1 MKQLSETLNDV
12 FILESFQSA
21 ILRDLVTDLKAS
33 GKWKKQGMEI
43 LPHGIAWD
51 KIPDDDIFEGE
62 TGNQAFYDTFIKSK
76 KFLVIWFN
84 HLTRKTRADSRSSRM
99 SAGWYVRPGYTYIT
113 IGNQFV
119 EYNFQKRAWDVRLE
133 AKNNWLLPLRGKY
146 DDDEQ
151 YRNKVA
157 QYMASRDAS
166 KFADIGAED
175 KRYKPSPSKH
185 LGPAEGHCTVEELAS
200 KCICSCIAISLE
212 DVAKYSTVELMKRRY
227 EQKLNATA
235 MMKKKVDWEDRWRKN
250 NPGKSIYNS
259 LSSETRSKNDKL
271 GDRIS
276 IIDYPEIAQYNE
288 QRYNQMIMTAKS
300 SAILKK
306 YANDVEEF
314 QKVIDDNITMTHV
327 TPLAISSIDAG
338 KFADI
343 YFNRKLSDSKAK
355 TDALAALTNHVRE
368 IVSLIE
374 DVILLINK
382 TKSPDYMHGKS
393 DEERIKDSVDSR
405 IKRLDS
411 IVVDAKS
418 QCKIITNLSK

>member
-21 ILRDLVTDLKAS
+21 ILRDLVADLKAS

-84 HLTRKTRADSRSSRM
+84 YFARKTRADSRSSR

-133 AKNNWLLPLRGKY
+133 AKNNWLLPLRGQY

-157 QYMASRDAS
+157 QHMASQDAS

-212 DVAKYSTVELMKRRY
+212 DVAKYSTVELMKKRY

-250 NPGKSIYNS
+250 NPGKSIYID

-276 IIDYPEIAQYNE
+276 IVDYPEIAQYNK

-382 TKSPDYMHGKS
+382 TKSPDYMYGKS
-393 DEERIKDSVDSR
+393 NEERIKDSVNTR
-405 IKRLDS
+405 IKCLDS
-411 IVVDAKS
+411 IVVAAKS

>member
-21 ILRDLVTDLKAS
+21 ILRDLVADLKAS

-62 TGNQAFYDTFIKSK
+62 TGDQAFYNTFIKSK

-84 HLTRKTRADSRSSRM
+84 HLTRKTRVDSRSRVST
-99 SAGWYVRPGYTYIT
+99 GWYVRPGYTYIT

-119 EYNFQKRAWDVRLE
+119 EYDFQKRTWDVRFE
-133 AKNNWLLPLRGKY
+133 AKNNWLLPVRGKY
-146 DDDEQ
+146 DNDEQ

-157 QYMASRDAS
+157 QHTASQDAS

-175 KRYKPSPSKH
+175 KRYKPSPSKQ
-185 LGPAEGHCTVEELAS
+185 LGPANGHCTVEELAT

-212 DVAKYSTVELMKRRY
+212 DVAKYSTVELMKKRY

-235 MMKKKVDWEDRWRKN
+235 MMKKKVNWEERWRKN

-276 IIDYPEIAQYNE
+276 IVDYPEISQYNK
-288 QRYNQMIMTAKS
+288 QKYSQMIMTVKS
-300 SAILKK
+300 SNILKR
-306 YANDVEEF
+306 YASDVERF
-314 QKVIDDNITMTHV
+314 QKVIDDNNEIIHV
-327 TPLAISSIDAG
+327 APIAISSIDAG

-343 YFNRKLSDSKAK
+343 YFNRKSSYSKVKA
-355 TDALAALTNHVRE
+355 DALALLTNYVRE
-368 IVSLIE
+368 IISLIE
-374 DVILLINK
+374 DIILITNK
-382 TKSPDYMHGKS
+382 TKDPDYNYGKS
-393 DEERIKDSVDSR
+393 EEERIKASVNDR
-405 IKRLDS
+405 IKS
-411 IVVDAKS
+411 IESFINTGKA
-418 QCKIITNLSK
+418 QCKIITNISK

>member
-84 HLTRKTRADSRSSRM
+84 HLTRKTRADSRSR

-133 AKNNWLLPLRGKY
+133 AKNNWLLPLRGKF
-146 DDDEQ
+146 DDEEQ

-157 QYMASRDAS
+157 QHMASQDAS

-185 LGPAEGHCTVEELAS
+185 LGPADGHCTVEELAS

-212 DVAKYSTVELMKRRY
+212 DVAKYSTVELMKKRY

-250 NPGKSIYNS
+250 NPGKSIYID

-276 IIDYPEIAQYNE
+276 IVDYPEIAQYNK
-288 QRYNQMIMTAKS
+288 QKYNQMIMTAKS

-382 TKSPDYMHGKS
+382 TKSPDYMYGKS
-393 DEERIKDSVDSR
+393 DEERIKDSVNTR

-411 IVVDAKS
+411 IVVAAKS

>member
-21 ILRDLVTDLKAS
+21 ILRDLVADLKAS

-119 EYNFQKRAWDVRLE
+119 IYNFQKRAWDVRLE

-157 QYMASRDAS
+157 QHMASQDAS

-212 DVAKYSTVELMKRRY
+212 DVAKYSTVELMKKRY

-250 NPGKSIYNS
+250 NPGKSIYID

-276 IIDYPEIAQYNE
+276 IVDYPEIAQYNK

-382 TKSPDYMHGKS
+382 TKSPDYMYGKS

>member
-12 FILESFQSA
+12 FILEAFQST
-21 ILRDLVTDLKAS
+21 ILRDLVADLKAS
-33 GKWKKQGMEI
+33 GKWGKTGMEI

-62 TGNQAFYDTFIKSK
+62 TGDQAFYNTFIKSK

-84 HLTRKTRADSRSSRM
+84 HLTRKTRADSRSRI

-119 EYNFQKRAWDVRLE
+119 EYDFQKRAWDVRLE
-133 AKNNWLLPLRGKY
+133 AKNNWLLPVRGKY

-157 QYMASRDAS
+157 QHMASQDAS

-175 KRYKPSPSKH
+175 KRYKPSPSKQ
-185 LGPAEGHCTVEELAS
+185 LGPANGHRTVEELAT

-212 DVAKYSTVELMKRRY
+212 DVAKYSTVELMHQRY

-235 MMKKKVDWEDRWRKN
+235 MMKKKVSWEDRWRKN

-276 IIDYPEIAQYNE
+276 IVDYPEIAQYNK

-343 YFNRKLSDSKAK
+343 YFNRRLSDSKAK
-355 TDALAALTNHVRE
+355 TDALAALTNHVKE

-374 DVILLINK
+374 DVILIINK
-382 TKSPDYMHGKS
+382 TKEPDYRYGKS
-393 DEERIKDSVDSR
+393 EEEQIKDSVDSR

-418 QCKIITNLSK
+418 KCKIITNLSK

>member
-21 ILRDLVTDLKAS
+21 ILRDLVADLKAS

-43 LPHGIAWD
+43 LPRGIAWD

-62 TGNQAFYDTFIKSK
+62 TGDQTFYDTFIKSK

-84 HLTRKTRADSRSSRM
+84 HLTRKTRADSRSRIG
-99 SAGWYVRPGYTYIT
+99 AGWYVRPGYTYIT

-119 EYNFQKRAWDVRLE
+119 EYDFQKRAWDVRLE
-133 AKNNWLLPLRGKY
+133 AKNNWLLPTRGKY

-151 YRNKVA
+151 YRNKVTRH
-157 QYMASRDAS
+157 MASQDAS

-212 DVAKYSTVELMKRRY
+212 DVAKYSTVELMKKRY

-235 MMKKKVDWEDRWRKN
+235 MMKKKVNWEDRWRKN
-250 NPGKSIYNS
+250 NPGESIYNS

-276 IIDYPEIAQYNE
+276 IIDYPEIAQYNK

-327 TPLAISSIDAG
+327 TPLSISSIDAG

-355 TDALAALTNHVRE
+355 TDALTALTNNVRE

-374 DVILLINK
+374 EIILIINK
-382 TKSPDYMHGKS
+382 TKGPDYRYGKK
-393 DEERIKDSVDSR
+393 EEELIKDSVDSR

-411 IVVDAKS
+411 IVVAAKS

>member
-84 HLTRKTRADSRSSRM
+84 HLTRKTRADSRSR

-157 QYMASRDAS
+157 QHMASQDAS

-185 LGPAEGHCTVEELAS
+185 LGPADGHCTVEELAS

-212 DVAKYSTVELMKRRY
+212 DVAKYSTVELMKKRY

-250 NPGKSIYNS
+250 NPGKSIYID

-276 IIDYPEIAQYNE
+276 IVDYPEIAQYNK
-288 QRYNQMIMTAKS
+288 QKYNQMIMTAKS

-382 TKSPDYMHGKS
+382 TKSPDYMYGKS
-393 DEERIKDSVDSR
+393 DEERIKDSVNTR

-411 IVVDAKS
+411 IVVAAKS

>member
-1 MKQLSETLNDV
+1 MKQLSETLNNV

-21 ILRDLVTDLKAS
+21 ILRDLVADLKAS

-62 TGNQAFYDTFIKSK
+62 TGDQAFYDTFIKSK

-84 HLTRKTRADSRSSRM
+84 HLTRQTRSDSRSRYNT
-99 SAGWYVRPGYTYIT
+99 GWYVRPGYTYIT

-119 EYNFQKRAWDVRLE
+119 EYDFQKRAWDTRFE
-133 AKNNWLLPLRGKY
+133 AKNNWLLPLRAKN
-146 DDDEQ
+146 DNDEQ
-151 YRNKVA
+151 YRNKVE
-157 QYMASRDAS
+157 QHKASQDAS

-175 KRYKPSPSKH
+175 KRYKPSPSKQ
-185 LGPAEGHCTVEELAS
+185 LGPANGHCTVEELAT

-212 DVAKYSTVELMKRRY
+212 DVAKYSTLELMHQRY

-235 MMKKKVDWEDRWRKN
+235 MMRKKVDWKDRWLKN
-250 NPGKSIYNS
+250 NPGKSTYS
-259 LSSETRSKNDKL
+259 LPSETRRKNDEL

-276 IIDYPEIAQYNE
+276 IVDYPDISRYNK
-288 QRYNQMIMTAKS
+288 QRYNQALMTAKS
-300 SAILKK
+300 TSILKK

-314 QKVIDDNITMTHV
+314 QKVIDNNNVMTHV

-343 YFNRKLSDSKAK
+343 YFNRKLSYSKAK
-355 TDALAALTNHVRE
+355 ADALALLTNYVRE

-374 DVILLINK
+374 EIILIINK
-382 TKSPDYMHGKS
+382 TKGPDYRYGKS
-393 DEERIKDSVDSR
+393 EEEQIKDSIDSR
-405 IKRLDS
+405 TNRIES
-411 IVVDAKS
+411 IIVLAKS
-418 QCKIITNLSK
+418 QCKIIAQSN

>member
-21 ILRDLVTDLKAS
+21 ILRDLVADLKAS

-62 TGNQAFYDTFIKSK
+62 TRNQAFYDTFIKSK

-84 HLTRKTRADSRSSRM
+84 HLTRKTRADSRSSR

-119 EYNFQKRAWDVRLE
+119 EYDFQKRAWDVRLE
-133 AKNNWLLPLRGKY
+133 AKNNWLLPTRGKY

-157 QYMASRDAS
+157 QHMASQDAS

-212 DVAKYSTVELMKRRY
+212 DVAKYSTVELMKKRY

-250 NPGKSIYNS
+250 NPGKSTYS
-259 LSSETRSKNDKL
+259 LPSETKRKNDEL

-276 IIDYPEIAQYNE
+276 IVDYPEIAQYNK
-288 QRYNQMIMTAKS
+288 QRYNQMIMTTKS

-382 TKSPDYMHGKS
+382 TKSPDYRYGKS
-393 DEERIKDSVDSR
+393 DEERIKDSVNSR

-411 IVVDAKS
+411 IVVAAKS

>member
-12 FILESFQSA
+12 FILEAFQST
-21 ILRDLVTDLKAS
+21 ILRELVSDLKAS
-33 GKWKKQGMEI
+33 GKWEKQGMEI

-62 TGNQAFYDTFIKSK
+62 TGDQAFYNTFIKSK

-84 HLTRKTRADSRSSRM
+84 HLTRKTRADSRSRYNT
-99 SAGWYVRPGYTYIT
+99 GWYVRPGYTYIT

-119 EYNFQKRAWDVRLE
+119 EYDFQKRTWDARFE
-133 AKNNWLLPLRGKY
+133 AKNNWLLPVRGKY
-146 DDDEQ
+146 DNDEQ

-157 QYMASRDAS
+157 QHTASQDAS
-166 KFADIGAED
+166 KYADIGAED
-175 KRYKPSPSKH
+175 KRYKPSPSKQ
-185 LGPAEGHCTVEELAS
+185 LGPANGHCTVEELAT

-212 DVAKYSTVELMKRRY
+212 DVAKYSTVELMKKRY

-235 MMKKKVDWEDRWRKN
+235 MMKKKVNWEERWRKN
-250 NPGKSIYNS
+250 NPGKSIYNG
-259 LSSETRSKNDKL
+259 LSSETRNKNDKL

-276 IIDYPEIAQYNE
+276 IVDYPEIAQYNK

-314 QKVIDDNITMTHV
+314 QKVIDDNIAMTRV

-343 YFNRKLSDSKAK
+343 YFNRKLSYSKAK
-355 TDALAALTNHVRE
+355 TDALVILTNRVKE
-368 IVSLIE
+368 IVFLIE
-374 DVILLINK
+374 EIILIINK
-382 TKSPDYMHGKS
+382 TKGPDYIYGKS
-393 DEERIKDSVDSR
+393 EEEQIKDSVDTR

-418 QCKIITNLSK
+418 QCKIIAHSI

>member
-21 ILRDLVTDLKAS
+21 ILRDLVADLKAS

-84 HLTRKTRADSRSSRM
+84 HLTRKTRADSRSSR

-119 EYNFQKRAWDVRLE
+119 EYNFQKRTWDVRLE
-133 AKNNWLLPLRGKY
+133 AKNNWFLPLRGKY

-157 QYMASRDAS
+157 QHMASQDAS

-212 DVAKYSTVELMKRRY
+212 DVAKYSTVELMKKRY

-250 NPGKSIYNS
+250 NPGKSIYID

-276 IIDYPEIAQYNE
+276 IVDYPEIAQYNK

-355 TDALAALTNHVRE
+355 TDALAALTNHVKE

-382 TKSPDYMHGKS
+382 TKSPDYMYGKS
-393 DEERIKDSVDSR
+393 DEERIKDSVNTR

-411 IVVDAKS
+411 IVVAAKS

>member
-84 HLTRKTRADSRSSRM
+84 HLTRKTRADSRSSR

-157 QYMASRDAS
+157 QHMASQDAS

-250 NPGKSIYNS
+250 NPGKSIYID

-276 IIDYPEIAQYNE
+276 IVDYPEIAQYNK

-382 TKSPDYMHGKS
+382 TKSPDYMYGKS
-393 DEERIKDSVDSR
+393 EEELIKDSVNTR

-411 IVVDAKS
+411 IVVAAKS

>member
-21 ILRDLVTDLKAS
+21 ILRDLVADLKAS
-33 GKWKKQGMEI
+33 GKWEKTGMEI

-62 TGNQAFYDTFIKSK
+62 TGDQAFYNTFIKSK

-84 HLTRKTRADSRSSRM
+84 HLTRKARVDSRSRM
-99 SAGWYVRPGYTYIT
+99 GAGWYIRPGYTYIT

-119 EYNFQKRAWDVRLE
+119 EYDFQKRTWDVRLE
-133 AKNNWLLPLRGKY
+133 AKNNWLLPIRGKY

-157 QYMASRDAS
+157 QHMASHDAS

-175 KRYKPSPSKH
+175 KRYKPSPSKQ
-185 LGPAEGHCTVEELAS
+185 LGPANGHCTVEELAT
-200 KCICSCIAISLE
+200 KGICSCIAISLE
-212 DVAKYSTVELMKRRY
+212 DVAKYSTVELMHQRY

-235 MMKKKVDWEDRWRKN
+235 MMKKKVNWEDRWRKN
-250 NPGKSIYNS
+250 NPGKSIYNG

-276 IIDYPEIAQYNE
+276 IVDYPEIAQYNK

-343 YFNRKLSDSKAK
+343 YFNRRLSDSKAK
-355 TDALAALTNHVRE
+355 TDALAALTNYVKE

-382 TKSPDYMHGKS
+382 TKSPDYRYGKS
-393 DEERIKDSVDSR
+393 EEEQIKDSVNSR

-418 QCKIITNLSK
+418 KCKIITNLSK

>member
-21 ILRDLVTDLKAS
+21 ILRDLVADLKAS
-33 GKWKKQGMEI
+33 GKWKKTGMEI

-62 TGNQAFYDTFIKSK
+62 TGDQAFYNTFIKSK
-76 KFLVIWFN
+76 KFLVIWFT
-84 HLTRKTRADSRSSRM
+84 HLTRKTRVDSRSR

-119 EYNFQKRAWDVRLE
+119 EYDFQKRTWDARFE
-133 AKNNWLLPLRGKY
+133 AKNNWLLPVRGKY

-157 QYMASRDAS
+157 QHMTSQDAS
-166 KFADIGAED
+166 KYADIGAED
-175 KRYKPSPSKH
+175 KRYKPSPSKQ
-185 LGPAEGHCTVEELAS
+185 LGPANGHCTVDELFA
-200 KCICSCIAISLE
+200 KGVCSCIAISLE
-212 DVAKYSTVELMKRRY
+212 DVAKYSTVELMKKRY

-235 MMKKKVDWEDRWRKN
+235 MMKKKVNWGDRWRKN
-250 NPGKSIYNS
+250 NPDKSIYNS

-276 IIDYPEIAQYNE
+276 IVDYPEIAQYNK

-300 SAILKK
+300 TAILKK

-343 YFNRKLSDSKAK
+343 YFNRKLAYSKAK
-355 TDALAALTNHVRE
+355 TDALVILTNRVKE
-368 IVSLIE
+368 IVFLIE
-374 DVILLINK
+374 EIILIINK
-382 TKSPDYMHGKS
+382 SKGPDYNYGKS
-393 DEERIKDSVDSR
+393 EEEQIKDSVDTR

-418 QCKIITNLSK
+418 QCKIIAHSI

>member
-12 FILESFQSA
+12 FILEAFQST
-21 ILRDLVTDLKAS
+21 ILRELVADLKAS
-33 GKWKKQGMEI
+33 GKWKKQGPEI

-62 TGNQAFYDTFIKSK
+62 TGNQKFYDTFVKSK

-84 HLTRKTRADSRSSRM
+84 HLNRMTRSDSRSRHN
-99 SAGWYVRPGYTYIT
+99 AGWYIRPGCTYIT

-119 EYNFQKRAWDVRLE
+119 EYDFSKREWDARLE
-133 AKNNWLLPLRGKY
+133 AKNNWLLPVRGKY
-146 DDDEQ
+146 DDDEK

-157 QYMASRDAS
+157 QHMASQDAS

-175 KRYKPSPSKH
+175 KRYKPSPSKE
-185 LGPAEGHCTVEELAS
+185 LGPASGHCTVEELAS
-200 KCICSCIAISLE
+200 KGICSCIAISLE
-212 DVAKYSTVELMKRRY
+212 DVAKYSTVELMKQRY

-235 MMKKKVDWEDRWRKN
+235 MMRRKVSWSDRYIKNNPDKSIYSLPIDVKRKN
-250 NPGKSIYNS
+250 NA
-259 LSSETRSKNDKL
+259 L

-276 IIDYPEIAQYNE
+276 IVDYPEVAQYNK
-288 QRYNQMIMTAKS
+288 QRYSQMIMTAKS
-300 SAILKK
+300 TNILKK
-306 YANDVEEF
+306 YADDVQEF
-314 QKVIDDNITMTHV
+314 QKVIDDNSEMVRV

-343 YFNRKLSDSKAK
+343 YFNRKMSYSKEKA
-355 TDALAALTNHVRE
+355 DALATLTSQVRE

-382 TKSPDYMHGKS
+382 TKTPDYRYGKS
-393 DEERIKDSVDSR
+393 DEELIKDSVNTR
-405 IKRLDS
+405 IGRIESL
-411 IVVDAKS
+411 INTAKS
-418 QCKIITNLSK
+418 QCKIIARAN

>member
-1 MKQLSETLNDV
+1 MKQLLETLNDV

-21 ILRDLVTDLKAS
+21 ILRDLVADLKAS

-62 TGNQAFYDTFIKSK
+62 TGDQAFYDTFIKSK

-84 HLTRKTRADSRSSRM
+84 HLSRQTRSDSRSRR

-119 EYNFQKRAWDVRLE
+119 EYDFQKRTWDARFE
-133 AKNNWLLPLRGKY
+133 AKNNWLLPVRGKY

-151 YRNKVA
+151 YRNKVT
-157 QYMASRDAS
+157 QHMASQDAS

-175 KRYKPSPSKH
+175 KRYKPSPSKE
-185 LGPAEGHCTVEELAS
+185 LGPASGHCTVEELAS

-212 DVAKYSTVELMKRRY
+212 DVAKYSTLELMHQRY

-235 MMKKKVDWEDRWRKN
+235 MMKKKVGWKDRWLKN
-250 NPGKSIYNS
+250 NPGKTTYS
-259 LSSETRSKNDKL
+259 LPSETRRKNDEL

-276 IIDYPEIAQYNE
+276 IVDYPDISKYNK
-288 QRYNQMIMTAKS
+288 QRYNQALMTAKS
-300 SAILKK
+300 TTILKK
-306 YANDVEEF
+306 YANDVEMF
-314 QKVIDDNITMTHV
+314 QKVIDDNNAMTHV

-343 YFNRKLSDSKAK
+343 YFNRKLSYSKAK
-355 TDALAALTNHVRE
+355 ADAIAVLTSHVGE
-368 IVSLIE
+368 IISLIE
-374 DVILLINK
+374 ETILIINK
-382 TKSPDYMHGKS
+382 TKSPDYKS
-393 DEERIKDSVDSR
+393 GRSAEEQIKDSVDSR
-405 IKRLDS
+405 INRIES
-411 IVVDAKS
+411 IIAMAKS
-418 QCKIITNLSK
+418 QCKIIAHTD

>member
-12 FILESFQSA
+12 FILEAFQST
-21 ILRDLVTDLKAS
+21 ILRELVSDLKAS

-84 HLTRKTRADSRSSRM
+84 HLTRQTRADSRSRRS
-99 SAGWYVRPGYTYIT
+99 SGWYVRPGYTYIT

-119 EYNFQKRAWDVRLE
+119 EYDFRKQTWDTRFE
-133 AKNNWLLPLRGKY
+133 AKNDRLVPVRARTDN
-146 DDDEQ
+146 DDE
-151 YRNKVA
+151 YRRRVEKH
-157 QYMASRDAS
+157 MANQDAS

-175 KRYKPSPSKH
+175 KRYKPSPSKG
-185 LGPAEGHCTVEELAS
+185 LGPADGHCTVEELAS

-212 DVAKYSTVELMKRRY
+212 DVAKYSTVELMKKRY

-235 MMKKKVDWEDRWRKN
+235 MMKKKINWADRWSKN
-250 NPGKSIYNS
+250 NPGKYIYS
-259 LSSETRSKNDKL
+259 LPSDVRSKNNEL

-276 IIDYPEIAQYNE
+276 IVDYPDISRYNK
-288 QRYNQMIMTAKS
+288 QRYNQALMTAKS
-300 SAILKK
+300 TSILKK

-314 QKVIDDNITMTHV
+314 QKVIDDNNEMTHV

-343 YFNRKLSDSKAK
+343 YFNRKLSYSKAK
-355 TDALAALTNHVRE
+355 ADALAALTNHVRE
-368 IVSLIE
+368 IVFLIE
-374 DVILLINK
+374 EIILIINK
-382 TKSPDYMHGKS
+382 TKGPDYRYGKS
-393 DEERIKDSVDSR
+393 EEELIRDSVNTR
-405 IKRLDS
+405 INRIES
-411 IVVDAKS
+411 IIPLAKS
-418 QCKIITNLSK
+418 QCKIIAHSI

>member
-21 ILRDLVTDLKAS
+21 ILRDLVADLKAS
-33 GKWKKQGMEI
+33 GKWEKQGMEI

-62 TGNQAFYDTFIKSK
+62 TGDQAFYNTFIKSK

-84 HLTRKTRADSRSSRM
+84 HLTRKTRADSRSRV

-119 EYNFQKRAWDVRLE
+119 EYDFQKRAWDTRFE
-133 AKNNWLLPLRGKY
+133 AKNNWLLPLRGKN
-146 DDDEQ
+146 DNDEQ

-157 QYMASRDAS
+157 QHTASQDAS

-175 KRYKPSPSKH
+175 KRYKPSPSKQ
-185 LGPAEGHCTVEELAS
+185 LGPANGHCTVEELAT

-212 DVAKYSTVELMKRRY
+212 DVAKYSTVELMKKRY

-235 MMKKKVDWEDRWRKN
+235 MMKKKVNWEERWRKN

-276 IIDYPEIAQYNE
+276 IVDYADSSRYNE
-288 QRYNQMIMTAKS
+288 QSYNQALMTAKS
-300 SAILKK
+300 TTILKK

-314 QKVIDDNITMTHV
+314 QKVIDDNIAMTRV

-343 YFNRKLSDSKAK
+343 YFNRKLAYSKAK
-355 TDALAALTNHVRE
+355 TDALVILTNRVRE
-368 IVSLIE
+368 IVFLIE
-374 DVILLINK
+374 EIILIINK
-382 TKSPDYMHGKS
+382 TKGPDYNYGKS
-393 DEERIKDSVDSR
+393 EEEQIKDSVDSR

-418 QCKIITNLSK
+418 QCKIIAHSI

>member
-21 ILRDLVTDLKAS
+21 ILRDLVADLKAS
-33 GKWKKQGMEI
+33 GKWEKTGMEI

-62 TGNQAFYDTFIKSK
+62 TGDQSFYNTFIKSK

-84 HLTRKTRADSRSSRM
+84 HLTRKTRADSRSRYN
-99 SAGWYVRPGYTYIT
+99 AGWYIRPGYTYIT

-119 EYNFQKRAWDVRLE
+119 EYDFQKRTWDVRLE
-133 AKNNWLLPLRGKY
+133 AKNNWLLPTRGKY

-157 QYMASRDAS
+157 QHMASHDAS

-175 KRYKPSPSKH
+175 KRYKPSPSKQ
-185 LGPAEGHCTVEELAS
+185 LGPANGHCTVEELAT

-212 DVAKYSTVELMKRRY
+212 DVAKYSTVELMKKRY

-235 MMKKKVDWEDRWRKN
+235 MMKKKVNWEDRWRKN

-276 IIDYPEIAQYNE
+276 IVDYPEIAQYNK

-343 YFNRKLSDSKAK
+343 YFNRRLSDSKAK
-355 TDALAALTNHVRE
+355 TDALAALTNYVKE

-374 DVILLINK
+374 DVILIINK
-382 TKSPDYMHGKS
+382 TKGPDYRYGKN
-393 DEERIKDSVDSR
+393 EEELIKDSVDSR

>member
-84 HLTRKTRADSRSSRM
+84 HLTRKTRADSRSSR

-157 QYMASRDAS
+157 QHMASQDAS

-212 DVAKYSTVELMKRRY
+212 DVAKYSTVELMKKRY

-250 NPGKSIYNS
+250 NPGKSIYID

-276 IIDYPEIAQYNE
+276 IVDYPEIAQYNK

-382 TKSPDYMHGKS
+382 TKSPDYMYGKS
-393 DEERIKDSVDSR
+393 DEERIKDSVNTR

-411 IVVDAKS
+411 IVVAAKS

>member
-21 ILRDLVTDLKAS
+21 ILRDLVADLKAS
-33 GKWKKQGMEI
+33 GKWEKQGMEI

-62 TGNQAFYDTFIKSK
+62 TGDQAFYNTFIKSK

-84 HLTRKTRADSRSSRM
+84 HLTRKTRADSRSRV

-119 EYNFQKRAWDVRLE
+119 EYDFQKRTWDVRFE
-133 AKNNWLLPLRGKY
+133 AKNNWLLPVRGKY
-146 DDDEQ
+146 DNDEQ

-157 QYMASRDAS
+157 QHTASQDAS
-166 KFADIGAED
+166 KYADIGAED
-175 KRYKPSPSKH
+175 KRYKPSPSKQ
-185 LGPAEGHCTVEELAS
+185 LGPANGHCTVEELAT

-212 DVAKYSTVELMKRRY
+212 DVAKYSTVELMKKRY

-235 MMKKKVDWEDRWRKN
+235 MMKKKVNWEERWRKN

-276 IIDYPEIAQYNE
+276 IVDYPEIAQYNK

-300 SAILKK
+300 TAILKK

-314 QKVIDDNITMTHV
+314 QKVIDDNIAMTRV

-343 YFNRKLSDSKAK
+343 YFNRKLAYSKAK
-355 TDALAALTNHVRE
+355 TDALVILTNRVRE
-368 IVSLIE
+368 IVFLIE
-374 DVILLINK
+374 EIILIINK
-382 TKSPDYMHGKS
+382 TKGPDYNYGKS
-393 DEERIKDSVDSR
+393 EEEQIKDSVDSR

-411 IVVDAKS
+411 IIVDAKS
-418 QCKIITNLSK
+418 QCKIIAHSI

>member
-84 HLTRKTRADSRSSRM
+84 HLTRKTRTDSRSM

-157 QYMASRDAS
+157 QHMASQDAS

-212 DVAKYSTVELMKRRY
+212 DVAKYSTVELMKKRY

-250 NPGKSIYNS
+250 NPGKSIYID

-276 IIDYPEIAQYNE
+276 IVDYPEIAQYNK

-382 TKSPDYMHGKS
+382 TKSPDYMYGKS
-393 DEERIKDSVDSR
+393 DEERIKDSVNTR

-411 IVVDAKS
+411 IVVAAKS

>member
-21 ILRDLVTDLKAS
+21 ILRDLVADLKAS

-62 TGNQAFYDTFIKSK
+62 TGNQEFYDTFIKSK

-84 HLTRKTRADSRSSRM
+84 HLTRKTRTDSRSRT

-119 EYNFQKRAWDVRLE
+119 EYDFQKRAWDVRLE
-133 AKNNWLLPLRGKY
+133 AKNNWLLPTRGEY

-157 QYMASRDAS
+157 RHMASQDAS

-185 LGPAEGHCTVEELAS
+185 LGPANGHCTVEELAS

-250 NPGKSIYNS
+250 NPGKSIYID
-259 LSSETRSKNDKL
+259 LSYETRSKNDKL

-276 IIDYPEIAQYNE
+276 IVDYPEIAQYNK

-355 TDALAALTNHVRE
+355 TDALAALTNYVRE

-382 TKSPDYMHGKS
+382 TKSPDYMYGKS
-393 DEERIKDSVDSR
+393 DEERIKDSVNTR
-405 IKRLDS
+405 IKSLDS
-411 IVVDAKS
+411 IVVAAKS

>member
-1 MKQLSETLNDV
+1 MKQLLETLNDV

-21 ILRDLVTDLKAS
+21 ILRDLVADLKAS

-62 TGNQAFYDTFIKSK
+62 TGDQAFYDTFIKSK

-84 HLTRKTRADSRSSRM
+84 HLSRQTRIDSRSRR

-119 EYNFQKRAWDVRLE
+119 EYDFQKRTWDARLE
-133 AKNNWLLPLRGKY
+133 AKNNWLLPVRGKY

-157 QYMASRDAS
+157 QHMASQDAS

-175 KRYKPSPSKH
+175 KRYKPSPSKE
-185 LGPAEGHCTVEELAS
+185 LGPASGHCTVEELAS

-212 DVAKYSTVELMKRRY
+212 DVAKYSTLELMHQRY

-235 MMKKKVDWEDRWRKN
+235 MMKKKVGWKDRWLKT
-250 NPGKSIYNS
+250 NPGKTTYS
-259 LSSETRSKNDKL
+259 LPSETRRKNDEL

-276 IIDYPEIAQYNE
+276 IVDYPDISKYNK
-288 QRYNQMIMTAKS
+288 QRYNQALMTAKS
-300 SAILKK
+300 TTILKK
-306 YANDVEEF
+306 YANDVEMF
-314 QKVIDDNITMTHV
+314 QKVIDDNNAMTHV

-343 YFNRKLSDSKAK
+343 YFNRKLSYSKAK
-355 TDALAALTNHVRE
+355 ADAIAVLTSHVGK
-368 IVSLIE
+368 IISLIE
-374 DVILLINK
+374 ETILIINK
-382 TKSPDYMHGKS
+382 TKSPDYKS
-393 DEERIKDSVDSR
+393 GRSAEEQIKDSVDSR
-405 IKRLDS
+405 INRIES
-411 IVVDAKS
+411 IIAMAKS
-418 QCKIITNLSK
+418 QCKIIAHTD

>member
-12 FILESFQSA
+12 FILEAFQST
-21 ILRDLVTDLKAS
+21 ILRDLVADLKAS

-84 HLTRKTRADSRSSRM
+84 HLTRMTRSDSRSKYN
-99 SAGWYVRPGYTYIT
+99 AGWYIRPGYTYIT

-119 EYNFQKRAWDVRLE
+119 EYDFQKRTWDVRLE
-133 AKNNWLLPLRGKY
+133 AKNNWLLPVRGKN

-157 QYMASRDAS
+157 QHMASQDAS

-175 KRYKPSPSKH
+175 KRYKPSPSKE
-185 LGPAEGHCTVEELAS
+185 LGPASGHCTVEELAS
-200 KCICSCIAISLE
+200 KGICSCIAISLE
-212 DVAKYSTVELMKRRY
+212 DVAKYSTLELMHQRY

-235 MMKKKVDWEDRWRKN
+235 MMKKKVGWEDRWRKN
-250 NPGKSIYNS
+250 NPGKSTYS
-259 LSSETRSKNDKL
+259 LGRETRRKNEEL

-276 IIDYPEIAQYNE
+276 IVDYPEISQYNK
-288 QRYNQMIMTAKS
+288 QRYNQALMTAKS
-300 SAILKK
+300 TAILKK
-306 YANDVEEF
+306 YANDVEMF
-314 QKVIDDNITMTHV
+314 QKVIDDNNTMTHV

-343 YFNRKLSDSKAK
+343 YFNRKLSYSKAK
-355 TDALAALTNHVRE
+355 ADAIAVLTSHVGE
-368 IVSLIE
+368 IISLIE
-374 DVILLINK
+374 DTILIINK
-382 TKSPDYMHGKS
+382 TKSPDYMYGKS
-393 DEERIKDSVDSR
+393 DEERIKDSVNTR

-411 IVVDAKS
+411 IVVAAKS